1 MIRASIALIIGVL
14 LGYVFAPNDIG
25 VQLMIG
31 YLCFFTF
38 FAISVIIK

>member
-1 MIRASIALIIGVL
+1 MIRASIALIIGCIVGFGL
-14 LGYVFAPNDIG
+14 TGDVGAS
-25 VQLMIG
+25 LMIG